1 MPYQIRPARDADSSA
16 LSHVGQATFALASP
30 PDSAPAALQHY
41 IAHNLQPEHFLMH
54 LQHPHKRLLVVE
66 QAGQVVGYSM
76 LDLAPGRLDITAAYH
91 RVEISRFYLL
101 PSAHGTGAAQRLLE
115 ATLVHAHGTVR
126 LTVNEL
132 NARAIR
138 FYQRNGFRKVGEA
151 VFPCGEER
159 HRDWVMVRDAALST
173 NPIQP
178 RPEHD

>member
-41 IAHNLQPEHFLMH
+41 IAHNLQPEHFLTH

-66 QAGQVVGYSM
+66 ERGRVVGYSM
-76 LDLAPGRLDITAAYH
+76 LDLAPGTLGISTADH
-91 RVEISRFYLL
+91 LVEVSRFYLL
-101 PSAHGTGAAQRLLE
+101 PDVHGSGVGQQLLE
-115 ATLVHAHGTVR
+115 ATLAHIHGAVR

-132 NARAIR
+132 NTRAIR
-138 FYQRNGFRKVGEA
+138 FYQRNGFCKVGEA